1 MKMTLR
7 TRTRRPRS
15 ISREE
20 RMTRSLSSFPRLK
33 PRRFSLHLGLVGL
46 EVRNQDQGL
55 KSETRIEDWNH

>member
-20 RMTRSLSSFPRLK
+20 RMTRSLSSFPRLM
-33 PRRFSLHLGLVGL
+33 PRRLSLLLGLAGL
-46 EVRNQDQGL
+46 GVRNQDQGL
-55 KSETRIEDWNH
+55 GSGTRIKDWNH